1 MDEGHCAS
9 PYKQLTMR
17 VGASWQ
23 AHLGKLE
30 RCQAQHRRFS
40 HRQRAQLT
48 VNRPRSAMLLQD
60 RHRWVHLQH
69 AHILVVLGDIAS
81 PIALG
86 KLYRTDQV
94 RQVANE

>member
-1 MDEGHCAS
+1 
-9 PYKQLTMR
+9 
-17 VGASWQ
+17 
-23 AHLGKLE
+23 
-30 RCQAQHRRFS
+30 
-40 HRQRAQLT
+40 
-48 VNRPRSAMLLQD
+48 MLLQD

-94 RQVANE
+94 RQVANERVGREWYPATCDGQIVTFSQQFTT